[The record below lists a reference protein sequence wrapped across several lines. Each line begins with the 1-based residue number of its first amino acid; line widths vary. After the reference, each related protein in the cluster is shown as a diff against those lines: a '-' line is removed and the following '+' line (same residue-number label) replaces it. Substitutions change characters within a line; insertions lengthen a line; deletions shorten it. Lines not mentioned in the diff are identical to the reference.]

1 LSAAIRTTDAK
12 ARISLPK
19 SFANSTVIVEE
30 VSETELRIRKA
41 KTIPEDELGYFEQS
55 LSPLSDK
62 ARDTFLALLENP
74 PEPNRAFRRAAAK
87 YKKRHG

>member
-1 LSAAIRTTDAK
+1 MSTAIRTTDAK
-12 ARISLPK
+12 ARLSLPK

-41 KTIPEDELGYFEQS
+41 KTIPAGELGFYEES

-62 ARDTFLALLENP
+62 DRDIFLALLERP
-74 PEPNRAFRRAAAK
+74 PQPNRAFRRGAAK
-87 YKKRHG
+87 YKKGHG